1 MNNMRINGLRK
12 ELDIFLRAADTVR
25 PPALRRSLQ
34 EEWLYSSDLPMIC
47 TEAGLEE
54 TERRLKEAGWET
66 GREAGW
72 LVLRKDVCTPPE
84 DWFDGPFGPEA
95 VCCRSL
101 LARHPGR
108 TPEGTAALQ
117 RRLIKAAEEGETAFE
132 SACGAIHREWA
143 VLLRKREKLPEIS
156 PRYFGGE

>member
-66 GREAGW
+66 GREAGVSSLDGADSAAGNGGAGICTGRGIGAGVIGIW
-72 LVLRKDVCTPPE
+72 L
-84 DWFDGPFGPEA
+84 
-95 VCCRSL
+95 
-101 LARHPGR
+101 
-108 TPEGTAALQ
+108 
-117 RRLIKAAEEGETAFE
+117 
-132 SACGAIHREWA
+132 
-143 VLLRKREKLPEIS
+143 
-156 PRYFGGE
+156 FGGIGDSMKSTGSWRKTGGTLAGSGTGGRAAGASSASGFVRDAEV